1 MQPSIREL
9 HSPETILQFPTLIQQ
24 LIKSPNIF
32 NSSLSE
38 DLLWRSI
45 LFTVDQLVYED
56 ENRGNIEARLKS
68 KGYEIKGDIFIKGVN
83 GVMLRIL
90 DNSQPLFIF
99 NIFMKMLINV
109 IMGVSLGENPGTP
122 LPISNKN
129 KKIGLLMRCMN
140 RLSNAHFGNPKE
152 K

>member
-1 MQPSIREL
+1 MQPSIREF
-9 HSPETILQFPTLIQQ
+9 HPPDTILQYPTLIQQ

-32 NSSLSE
+32 NASLSE
-38 DLLWRSI
+38 DLLWKSI

-56 ENRGNIEARLKS
+56 ENRGSIEARLKS

-90 DNSQPLFIF
+90 DYSQPLFIF
-99 NIFMKMLINV
+99 NIFLRMLINV
-109 IMGVSLGENPGTP
+109 IMGETSEEYSGTP
-122 LPISNKN
+122 LPISSKN

-140 RLSNAHFGNPKE
+140 RLSNAHFITAKD